1 MVETYNGHVPA
12 VTHKTMDLIMERF
25 KTVIGAGLVG
35 FPALITKMLKFVVD
49 LQ

>member
-1 MVETYNGHVPA
+1 MVKTYDGHVSA
-12 VTHKTMDLIMERF
+12 VTHKTVDLVMERF
-25 KTVIGAGLVG
+25 KTVVGAGLVG